1 MTPRFGGKKFQ
12 DLGAITY
19 PSTLPPSKLSL
30 ANPTL
35 SSSQLHVP
43 YMLLIPQVQ
52 LMLSYVCRCATIH
65 KEMHSLPPV
74 ISQKR
79 VTPIPLTITH
89 CKLVCQGWYS
99 GDLL

>member
-12 DLGAITY
+12 DLGAIY
-19 PSTLPPSKLSL
+19 LSTLPPYKLSL

-52 LMLSYVCRCATIH
+52 LMLSYVCRYATIH
-65 KEMHSLPPV
+65 KEMHNLPPL
-74 ISQKR
+74 IS
-79 VTPIPLTITH
+79 
-89 CKLVCQGWYS
+89 
-99 GDLL
+99 